1 MLVRKLKCPSCG
13 SSKVTEVKTG
23 YVFCDYCAEFI
34 GFDFVKIEDES
45 KSVFNMDYYLEH
57 SAWPPETQ
65 EYLSVVQKL
74 GAVIA
79 ARDETEYV
87 EIALKQMELQAK
99 LMPGTFSPKMKV
111 EGFRKKFLAYY
122 REFLKDRIADHLF
135 EEQEQF
141 NASLAP
147 LMADISMELVEGKY
161 LWKLD
166 EKAMAYFDKIFAYSQ
181 SLSEKTIRYPSA
193 SLYPEPI
200 SDTSKDLFLKQTMS
214 AYCNT
219 LTEEDFTKLAKHY
232 GFDNEYVEIPDVDIS
247 KVTCACCNSL
257 LEVPTGAKFVICET
271 CGNKIDPEKRLVS
284 CQNCGSSFSPTGGRE
299 SKCDYCGSRV
309 QLM

>member
-23 YVFCDYCAEFI
+23 YIFCDYCAEFI

-57 SAWPPETQ
+57 SGWPPETQ
-65 EYLSVVQKL
+65 EYLNVIQKM

-79 ARDETEYV
+79 AKNEDEYI
-87 EIALKQMELQAK
+87 EIALKQMELQAT

-122 REFLKDRIADHLF
+122 REFLKDRIADHFF

-147 LMADISMELVEGKY
+147 FMANITMELVEGKY

-166 EKAMAYFDKIFAYSQ
+166 DKAMAYFDKIFSFSQ
-181 SLSEKTIRYPSA
+181 SLSEKTINYPSA

-232 GFDNEYVEIPDVDIS
+232 GFDSEYIEIPEVNIS
-247 KVTCACCNSL
+247 ELTCVCCSTKLN
-257 LEVPTGAKFVICET
+257 VPEGAKFVICET
-271 CGNKIDPEKRLVS
+271 CGNKIDPVALMVS
-284 CQNCGSSFSPTGGRE
+284 CQNCGSSFSPSNGNQ

-309 QLM
+309 QVM